1 LAAVAA
7 RDSHYTDYTGYREEL
22 PWGDNRVEESMKDI
36 QDRVDSPD
44 SGPGMQGMQ
53 VEIKALLMDT
63 TAASLTRVHGG

>member
-1 LAAVAA
+1 LAA
-7 RDSHYTDYTGYREEL
+7 RDRHYTGYREEL

-44 SGPGMQGMQ
+44 SGPGIQGMQ
-53 VEIKALLMDT
+53 VEIKALLLDT